1 MGLKQQDRRD
11 SKDGEAAGMESAE
24 TETTPERMQ
33 RPALSHLEGMYTP
46 SAEALQV
53 RDKGATAQDKP
64 AAASPRAVQPQEG
77 HPQTLAGVHSA
88 RSIDNSIDNANA
100 NIGTQA
106 NPLVDMTKAS
116 SSFLGSNSQRT
127 HSAAAEDG
135 DHQHQRPTTLSQSQ
149 GSTQMSSPQ
158 ASPAPAYSAL
168 PAATLHSQQSA
179 AQLDLDTDRESD
191 QKDGPISTIEPS
203 SSTAQIA
210 EPVQAQA
217 DQHGSTSKPSR
228 FKLRLPK
235 PGKRRRRLFREPITT
250 ITSTIMPG
258 RKRNTHTG
266 NGATTAGTNT
276 TSTAGLLAPPRF
288 GRLASTLSDD
298 ATGHSLTEIPS
309 KTSGGYPQSPPVDAE
324 SGINDVRGTNGLLQ
338 RVHGSWSLIALTMA
352 NIGPVP
358 GELAVTK
365 ILYPP
370 WRSKSMSTRSEHKA
384 DA

>member
-1 MGLKQQDRRD
+1 M
-11 SKDGEAAGMESAE
+11 
-24 TETTPERMQ
+24 
-33 RPALSHLEGMYTP
+33 
-46 SAEALQV
+46 
-53 RDKGATAQDKP
+53 
-64 AAASPRAVQPQEG
+64 
-77 HPQTLAGVHSA
+77 LAGLHSA
-88 RSIDNSIDNANA
+88 RDTDNSLDNANA
-100 NIGTQA
+100 NTGIQA
-106 NPLVDMTKAS
+106 SPLVDDMTKAS

-127 HSAAAEDG
+127 HSGAAEDG
-135 DHQHQRPTTLSQSQ
+135 DHHQQRPATLSQSQ

-168 PAATLHSQQSA
+168 PAATVHSQQSA
-179 AQLDLDTDRESD
+179 AQLDLDTDSQSD

-217 DQHGSTSKPSR
+217 DQQHGSTSKPSR

-258 RKRNTHTG
+258 RKRNTSTG

-288 GRLASTLSDD
+288 GRLASTLADD
-298 ATGHSLTEIPS
+298 ATGHSLTEFPS
-309 KTSGGYPQSPPVDAE
+309 KTSGGYPQSPSVDAE

-358 GELAVTK
+358 GELTMTK
-365 ILYPP
+365 
-370 WRSKSMSTRSEHKA
+370 
-384 DA
+384 